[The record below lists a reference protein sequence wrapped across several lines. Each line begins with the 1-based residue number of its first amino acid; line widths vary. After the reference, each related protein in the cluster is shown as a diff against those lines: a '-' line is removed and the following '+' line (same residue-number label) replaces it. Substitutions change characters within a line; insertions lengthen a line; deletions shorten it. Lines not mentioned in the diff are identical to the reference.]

1 MYVPLSGFLCFR
13 MVYCCLG
20 IDLFGHRMKGELLSS
35 FSWYT
40 QNINIKFL
48 FFLPKSG
55 QQLWQKHEIVKNKA
69 KFNEKATKSRHHCI
83 KYFMIVFCVTAKR
96 LKAKKKTK
104 TTSGV
109 LIILRNFFTLFY

>member
-96 LKAKKKTK
+96 LKAKKKQK
-104 TTSGV
+104 RPV
-109 LIILRNFFTLFY
+109 VF